1 MSVPPSCLL
10 QVVDL
15 GKRYGSGPPTL
26 SGIGALVAGRGQAA
40 GDGQGDWDTE
50 GFWALRGLSFEVA
63 AGSSLGVIGRNG
75 AGKSTLLRL
84 LAGTARPTLG
94 SVRVRGKIA
103 SLLDLGVGF
112 QSLETGRENA
122 ETSLVLQA
130 GYTRREARERAREV
144 QAFAGLGEDFERPI
158 RTYSDGMR
166 LRLAFA
172 SLTLLDPD
180 LLVTDE
186 VLVVGDEGFQRKCR
200 RWFEGFLGRG
210 GTLVLCAHDLAQ
222 VQELCPRTL
231 WLERGCAAEIGESRE
246 VVRHYRE
253 AMGSAAAGGQEAG
266 GEDGTRHEIGHRAG
280 LPFEVI
286 DLRLFGADGAPCE
299 EFEAGETLV
308 VQADLLAPSGIPQVH
323 IGITREDLT
332 PVFGVSSDMDDA
344 RPTALGGDRYR
355 YRLTFDRPPLTGGR
369 HRLRAHALDETGT
382 RLFDTV
388 ERPFSVRGEGVG
400 LVSLDAR
407 WHPDREP

>member
-1 MSVPPSCLL
+1 MSAPPAGLL

-15 GKRYGSGPPTL
+15 GKRYGSGSPTL
-26 SGIGALVAGRGQAA
+26 PGIGALLAGRA
-40 GDGQGDWDTE
+40 GASEGSPDDCDTE
-50 GFWALRGLSFEVA
+50 GFWALRALSFEVA
-63 AGSSLGVIGRNG
+63 AGSSFGVIGRNG

-84 LAGTARPTLG
+84 LAGTARPTRG
-94 SVRVRGKIA
+94 TVRVRGKIA

-130 GYTRREARERAREV
+130 GYSRREARDRAREV
-144 QAFAGLGEDFERPI
+144 QAFAGLGDDFERPI

-186 VLVVGDEGFQRKCR
+186 VLVVGDEGFQQKCR
-200 RWFEGFLGRG
+200 RWFEDFLGRG

-222 VQELCPRTL
+222 VQDLCPRTL
-231 WLERGCAAEIGESRE
+231 WLDRGRAVEIGESRE
-246 VVRHYRE
+246 VIRHYRE
-253 AMGSAAAGGQEAG
+253 AMGSAAAGGEEAG
-266 GEDGTRHEIGHRAG
+266 GEDGARHEIGRRAG
-280 LPFEVI
+280 LPFEVV
-286 DLRLFGADGAPCE
+286 DLRLLGAEGTPRD
-299 EFEAGETLV
+299 EFDSGETIV
-308 VQADLLAPSGIPQVH
+308 VEVDLLAPSGIPRVH

-344 RPTALGGDRYR
+344 HPTALGGDRYR
-355 YRLTFDRPPLTGGR
+355 YRLTFDHPPLTGGR

-388 ERPFSVRGEGVG
+388 ELAFSVRGEAVG
-400 LVSLDAR
+400 LVRLGSR